1 MRKHLL
7 LGLWS
12 ILLIGLL
19 AACSSQGSS
28 PSSQPATPV
37 ALTRTP
43 PHQPH
48 LSLIGTYTTTLT
60 PGDIAAFSSGAS
72 FTWTTKGYKV
82 ALAAST
88 WVLRFSSDGSIR
100 ALGGHYAPAATYVIL
115 GQYMV
120 SQQRLTVILDAKCSE
135 FYGLDATSA
144 RYIWRLQGQRL
155 TCTLAGQD
163 LCPARE
169 LLLTRHPWLKQI

>member
-1 MRKHLL
+1 MRKHLP

-12 ILLIGLL
+12 IALIGLL
-19 AACSSQGSS
+19 AACSSQGFS
-28 PSSQPATPV
+28 PSSRPATPV

-48 LSLIGTYTTTLT
+48 LPLIGMYTTTLT
-60 PGDIAAFSSGAS
+60 PADIAAFSGGAS
-72 FTWTTKGYKV
+72 FALTTKGYKV

-88 WVLRFSSDGSIR
+88 WVLRFSSDGSIT
-100 ALGGHYAPAATYVIL
+100 ALSGHYAPAATYVSL

-120 SQQRLTVILDAKCSE
+120 SHQRLTVTLDAKCAE
-135 FYGLDATSA
+135 FYSLDATSA
-144 RYIWRLQGQRL
+144 RYTWRLQGQLL
-155 TCTLAGQD
+155 TFTVEGQD